1 METNSRAQVLGL
13 ALIPALA
20 TAAFGCQQLNAPLYF
35 AGANVWAAGGDDPLP
50 TTGVALRF
58 RTPTMQEQMKLDA
71 ERDAKGYD
79 MDIPWISRDK
89 VHVEVSYKVSFRC
102 PTMDERA
109 QQGGPTIVCDEG
121 NLPDS
126 ATFTL
131 IVDGA
136 SEYAKY
142 DTEIVSAALQE
153 SPNDPPVFLP
163 LITTVPQT
171 LSRGGSFSGI
181 VREDDFAEGEL
192 DLDALGR
199 WNDAD
204 TASPTFAG
212 VLINR
217 SEVPPHIGLGL
228 VPGFSI
234 SPTTGERLFNPN
246 VLVVPAMYEVDLRL
260 KADAPMV
267 LEYFVRVRDD
277 DDRLWHN
284 DADDVYTPSPTL
296 FQPPAM

>member
-1 METNSRAQVLGL
+1 METHNRAHMLGL
-13 ALIPALA
+13 VLVPALA
-20 TAAFGCQQLNAPLYF
+20 AAAFGCQELNTPLYF
-35 AGANVWAAGGDDPLP
+35 AGPTVFAAGGEETLP
-50 TTGVALRF
+50 TSGVALRF

-71 ERDAKGYD
+71 ERAAKGYD

-102 PTMDERA
+102 P
-109 QQGGPTIVCDEG
+109 VEG
-121 NLPDS
+121 EPDFDPDPAACRLPDT

-153 SPNDPPVFLP
+153 GPNDPPVFLP
-163 LITTVPQT
+163 LIATVPQT
-171 LSRGGSFSGI
+171 LSFGSSFSGI

-199 WNDAD
+199 WNDPD

-217 SEVPPHIGLGL
+217 SEVPPYIGMGM
-228 VPGFSI
+228 VPGYTKNGG
-234 SPTTGERLFNPN
+234 TTTRVNPN
-246 VLVVPAMYEVDLRL
+246 LLVVPAMYEIDLRL
-260 KADAPMV
+260 KADSRMV

-277 DDRLWHN
+277 DDRLKHN
-284 DADDVYTPSPTL
+284 DADRLYEPSPTL
-296 FQPPAM
+296 FQPPATM